1 MRYPER
7 LLTDDEVIVK
17 QFRPHWQ
24 MLLIPVLWV
33 IGGIIVVV
41 VGYNVA
47 PSNGTFDLITTGI
60 VVVGLVPIAFIPFVS
75 WWFTSYVLTSERL
88 ITRNGI
94 LSRSGIEIP
103 LENVNDVQFTQT
115 IFERVLKS
123 GDVLIESAG
132 ESGQSRF
139 VNIPHP
145 EDFQSLL
152 YKTRE
157 LRTRGPNTPDVPT
170 APIQSSEMVSMDKLE
185 RLTKLHSD
193 GVISDEEFAQ
203 KRQQFLDEL

>member
-1 MRYPER
+1 
-7 LLTDDEVIVK
+7 
-17 QFRPHWQ
+17 
-24 MLLIPVLWV
+24 MLLIPVLWL
-33 IGGIIVVV
+33 IAGIVLVV

-47 PSNGTFDLITTGI
+47 PSNGTFDLITAGI
-60 VVVGLVPIAFIPFVS
+60 VVVGLVPLAFIPSVS

-103 LENVNDVQFTQT
+103 LENVNDVQFSQT
-115 IFERVLKS
+115 IFERILKS
-123 GDVLIESAG
+123 GDLLIESAG

-139 VNIPHP
+139 ADIPRP

-157 LRTRGPNTPDVPT
+157 LRTRGPNTPDTPT

>member
-17 QFRPHWQ
+17 QFRPHWR

-33 IGGIIVVV
+33 IGGIVVV
-41 VGYNVA
+41 VLGYNVA
-47 PSNGTFDLITTGI
+47 PSNGTFDLITAGI
-60 VVVGLVPIAFIPFVS
+60 VVVGLVPVAFIPFVS

-115 IFERVLKS
+115 LFERILKS

-139 VNIPHP
+139 ADIPHP

-157 LRTRGPNTPDVPT
+157 LRTRGPNRPVGST

>member
-1 MRYPER
+1 
-7 LLTDDEVIVK
+7 
-17 QFRPHWQ
+17 

-33 IGGIIVVV
+33 IGGIVVV
-41 VGYNVA
+41 VLGYNVA
-47 PSNGTFDLITTGI
+47 PSNGTFDLITAGI
-60 VVVGLVPIAFIPFVS
+60 VVVGLVPVAFIPFVS

-115 IFERVLKS
+115 LFERILKS

-139 VNIPHP
+139 ADIPHP

-157 LRTRGPNTPDVPT
+157 LRTRGPNRPVVST